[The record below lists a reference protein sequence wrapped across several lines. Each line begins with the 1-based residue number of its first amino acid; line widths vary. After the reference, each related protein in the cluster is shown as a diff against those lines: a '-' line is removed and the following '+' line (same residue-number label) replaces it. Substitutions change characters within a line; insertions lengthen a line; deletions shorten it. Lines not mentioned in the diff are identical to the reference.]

1 MSRDENWDEHER
13 LLEAPMVTVNWAAQG
28 EEERDATHCGMV
40 DWWRKMP
47 DLVRRRRS
55 KEFSTSEMHNACE
68 ICLYFL
74 RYYAGRTAYP
84 GLFMERETWSHNVL
98 SDLAEWQRSRTG
110 TESINT
116 LAQAVM
122 RDAMHELERTER
134 RGL

>member
-1 MSRDENWDEHER
+1 MPTDENWEMIEST
-13 LLEAPMVTVNWAAQG
+13 LEAPMITVNWAAQG
-28 EEERDATHCGMV
+28 DDVRDATRCGMV

-47 DLVRRRRS
+47 DVVRRRRS
-55 KEFSTSEMHNACE
+55 KEFSTSEMHHACD

-74 RYYAGRTAYP
+74 KYYAGKSAHPRFFA
-84 GLFMERETWSHNVL
+84 ERETWSHNVL
-98 SDLAEWQRSRTG
+98 SDFAEWQRSKTG
-110 TESINT
+110 TEEINT